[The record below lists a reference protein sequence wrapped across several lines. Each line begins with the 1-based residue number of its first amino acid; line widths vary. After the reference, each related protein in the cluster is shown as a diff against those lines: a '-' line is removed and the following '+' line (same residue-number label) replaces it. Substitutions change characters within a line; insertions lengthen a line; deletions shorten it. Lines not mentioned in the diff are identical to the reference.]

1 MPVDLTALT
10 AAVDRSVGLKA
21 SAATLIH
28 EFANKIQEAVAA
40 ALAADD
46 AADQGSIDAANAAI
60 KEVESKLNLG
70 SDQLAAALASHPAP
84 GDPTIPTDPA
94 PPTPSERRR

>member
-1 MPVDLTALT
+1 MPVDISSLV

-21 SAATLIH
+21 SAAVLIR
-28 EFANKIQEAVAA
+28 EFAANITAAVAA

-60 KEVESKLNLG
+60 AAETAKLTG
-70 SDQLAAALASHPAP
+70 ASDDLAAALSNHS
-84 GDPTIPTDPA
+84 T
-94 PPTPSERRR
+94 PPPSA